1 MSDDYYE
8 NDEND
13 WNEGCD
19 FFNET
24 AILKKRSEEEKGKVI
39 DLDQYLESSE
49 PLQETYDD
57 DGDIDWL
64 LPQEEEIVIS
74 SPTRFVSNDRVP
86 ESTARQEAQLGSYGS
101 ADWES
106 QAIFTMQYPD
116 GNSYT
121 GDCYSAPI
129 HDVRDVSLWEEEEIL
144 VSSPTRVVS
153 NDRMSEP
160 IAQQKEFEHYEESRK
175 QMEYAVQQY
184 SVGCQGSADWERQ
197 DNFTMQYPDENSHSG
212 NCYPAPSYD
221 VQCVQVQNQDYPV
234 PPNPIA
240 EDFYSENREPAP
252 SHDYPDLPITPCPRQ
267 PLAPLK
273 QPRFILVSP
282 ESRRR
287 LQAVRKPS
295 SPYTI
300 PPRTTQK
307 RARRILPPV
316 TEFTVEV
323 TIWRNENGKMQQDLP
338 VRPPFSYRT
347 LANLACLNSPSGS
360 VSLQEAYSFVL
371 HHFPYY
377 RFIEQNSWKG
387 TLRKIMCRGELFAR
401 VFKDDSSS
409 EVLYEMKNKNVDG
422 VGYTD
427 YEMEWINQDRRDID
441 FFRRMQRGQL
451 GLPRQLFYSVIG
463 LGCPKLAGPENS
475 ALFYHLWSLGHRFDN
490 ITNLFKSHKTEFT
503 GEEPVFDEERVFLNL
518 TNNHRI
524 HVDKKW
530 GYGVNMDDGLN
541 WSEKDSALFFKNIRR
556 YFNEQNEMKRR
567 NLPNWATPSLVR
579 ENIPR
584 NRKNDLNTVNV

>member
-1 MSDDYYE
+1 MSDYYYGS
-8 NDEND
+8 DEND
-13 WNEGCD
+13 WNDGCD
-19 FFNET
+19 FFNEEVV
-24 AILKKRSEEEKGKVI
+24 LKKRSEEEKGKVF

-49 PLQETYDD
+49 PIYDD

-64 LPQEEEIVIS
+64 LPQEEEIDIS
-74 SPTRFVSNDRVP
+74 SPTRFVSNERVP
-86 ESTARQEAQLGSYGS
+86 ESTTQQEAQLGSYGS

-106 QAIFTMQYPD
+106 QVNFTMQYPD
-116 GNSYT
+116 GNSYS
-121 GDCYSAPI
+121 GDCYLAPSR
-129 HDVRDVSLWEEEEIL
+129 DVYDVSLWEEKEIL
-144 VSSPTRVVS
+144 ISSPTRFVS
-153 NDRMSEP
+153 NDRVSEP
-160 IAQQKEFEHYEESRK
+160 IAQQKEFEHYEKSRK
-175 QMEYAVQQY
+175 QQEYAVQQY
-184 SVGCQGSADWERQ
+184 PVGCQGSAAWERL
-197 DNFTMQYPDENSHSG
+197 DNFTMQYQDGNSYWGDS
-212 NCYPAPSYD
+212 YPAPIYD

-234 PPNPIA
+234 PSIPTA
-240 EDFYSENREPAP
+240 ENLYSENREPAP
-252 SHDYPDLPITPCPRQ
+252 NHDHLDLPIAPCPSQ

-282 ESRRR
+282 KSRRR
-287 LQAVRKPS
+287 LQAVRKS
-295 SPYTI
+295 RSLYTI
-300 PPRTTQK
+300 PLRTTQK
-307 RARRILPPV
+307 RARRNLPPV
-316 TEFTVEV
+316 TESTVEV
-323 TIWRNENGKMQQDLP
+323 TIWRNENGKMQKELP

-347 LANLACLNSPSGS
+347 LANLVCLNSPSRS

-377 RFIEQNSWKG
+377 RFIEQNSWKS
-387 TLRKIMCRGELFAR
+387 TLRKIMCRGELFVR
-401 VFKDDSSS
+401 VFKDDSR

-530 GYGVNMDDGLN
+530 GYGVNMEDGLE
-541 WSEKDSALFFKNIRR
+541 WSERDSALFFKNILW
-556 YFNEQNEMKRR
+556 YFNEQKEMKRR

-584 NRKNDLNTVNV
+584 DQNVDLNTVNM